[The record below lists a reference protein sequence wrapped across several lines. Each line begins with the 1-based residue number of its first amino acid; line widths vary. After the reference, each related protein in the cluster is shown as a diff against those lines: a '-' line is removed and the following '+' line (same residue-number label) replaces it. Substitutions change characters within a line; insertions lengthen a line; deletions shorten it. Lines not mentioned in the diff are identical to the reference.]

1 MSSPPGEPAASAY
14 LERLIEKTLEEL
26 ERRRAED
33 RRERSEWASVA
44 HEVWARGRL
53 TGALEVWVALG
64 AIDVSGERLWLERFS
79 RLLRDRGVS

>member
-1 MSSPPGEPAASAY
+1 VSSTPGRPTASAY

-26 ERRRAED
+26 ERRHAED
-33 RRERSEWASVA
+33 RRDRSEWTSVA

-64 AIDVSGERLWLERFS
+64 AIDVTEERFWLERFS
-79 RLLRDRGVS
+79 GLLRDR